1 MYQRLLTRRYL
12 TSKVMP
18 LLAALAVVLCTA
30 MVLIS
35 WSVMGGFLKN
45 LMESGRTLIG
55 DVSINWPNAGF
66 AHYED
71 LIQRL
76 EAHPEID
83 AASPMIETAG
93 MLALPGDRLVRVI
106 VRGIDGPSYAAVTT
120 YEDTLYWQP
129 LEEPLP
135 KDDARRDWRLEN
147 HTRWQRTFNNGLTLT
162 EPDPATGEPRPAV
175 VIGIET
181 SGYNFRQPAGFII
194 PGIPLVPGAD
204 GVMGQLPIF
213 LPDEKVTLH
222 VLPIDSSGRGIEMVT
237 RILPVAN
244 EFRSGLYEIDKQT
257 VLVNLRALQ
266 SMLNMDEAR
275 RVIEDPT
282 EDLSAADPFAL
293 GGDEAD
299 PNFEPIQRVEIDP
312 ARVTDIVVLGRQD
325 DARLTQQYV
334 LDVYTEFAAAHP
346 DVPRADAIFI
356 KTWEDQNATMIAA
369 VKKETALVLFI
380 FSFISLTAVF
390 LVLAIF
396 WAMVSE
402 KTRDVGILRAF
413 GASRTGIAWLWLRYG
428 LAIGVVGSIF
438 GLALAYTIVYNI
450 NTIHDWMGVALGI
463 SIWDPA
469 VYYFT
474 EIPSR
479 VNHLHAAIIG
489 LGGMLASTLGALWP
503 ALRAARMNPVRAL
516 RFE

>member
-1 MYQRLLTRRYL
+1 
-12 TSKVMP
+12 MP

-55 DVSINWPNAGF
+55 DVSVRWPNAGF

-76 EAHPEID
+76 EAHPDIE

-120 YEDTLYWQP
+120 YEDTIYWQP
-129 LEEPLP
+129 LETPLP
-135 KDDARRDWRLEN
+135 KDDARQDWRLEQ
-147 HTRWQRTFNNGLTLT
+147 HDRWQRDFNNGLTLT

-181 SGYNFRQPAGFII
+181 SGFNFRKAAGFIE
-194 PGIPLVPGAD
+194 PGIPLVPGPD

-213 LPDEKVTLH
+213 LPDEKITLH
-222 VLPIDSSGRGIEMVT
+222 VLPLDSAGRGIEMVT

-275 RVIEDPT
+275 RIVDED
-282 EDLSAADPFAL
+282 DAASDPFAL
-293 GGDEAD
+293 GTDGTD
-299 PNFEPIQRVEIDP
+299 PNFQPAQTVEIDP

-325 DARLTQQYV
+325 DARVTQEIVRQIYA
-334 LDVYTEFAAAHP
+334 DFAADHP
-346 DVPRADAIFI
+346 DVPRAPGPFDQPRQGGIFI
-356 KTWEDQNATMIAA
+356 TTWEDQNATMIAA

-402 KTRDVGILRAF
+402 KTRDVGILRAI
-413 GASRTGIAWLWLRYG
+413 GASRSGIAWLWLRYG

-450 NTIHDWMGVALGI
+450 NTIHDWMGRALGI

-474 EIPSR
+474 EIPSD

-489 LGGMLASTLGALWP
+489 LGGVLASTLGALWP
-503 ALRAARMNPVRAL
+503 ALRAARMNPVKAL

>member
-1 MYQRLLTRRYL
+1 
-12 TSKVMP
+12 
-18 LLAALAVVLCTA
+18 
-30 MVLIS
+30 
-35 WSVMGGFLKN
+35 
-45 LMESGRTLIG
+45 
-55 DVSINWPNAGF
+55 
-66 AHYED
+66 
-71 LIQRL
+71 
-76 EAHPEID
+76 
-83 AASPMIETAG
+83 
-93 MLALPGDRLVRVI
+93 
-106 VRGIDGPSYAAVTT
+106 
-120 YEDTLYWQP
+120 
-129 LEEPLP
+129 
-135 KDDARRDWRLEN
+135 
-147 HTRWQRTFNNGLTLT
+147 
-162 EPDPATGEPRPAV
+162 
-175 VIGIET
+175 
-181 SGYNFRQPAGFII
+181 
-194 PGIPLVPGAD
+194 
-204 GVMGQLPIF
+204 
-213 LPDEKVTLH
+213 
-222 VLPIDSSGRGIEMVT
+222 
-237 RILPVAN
+237 
-244 EFRSGLYEIDKQT
+244 
-257 VLVNLRALQ
+257 
-266 SMLNMDEAR
+266 
-275 RVIEDPT
+275 
-282 EDLSAADPFAL
+282 
-293 GGDEAD
+293 
-299 PNFEPIQRVEIDP
+299 DP

-402 KTRDVGILRAF
+402 KTRDVGILRAI

-450 NTIHDWMGVALGI
+450 NTIHDWMGQALGI

-474 EIPSR
+474 EIPSN